1 MRLYH
6 GSNIA
11 VKKPKLQPTVR
22 ALDFGPAFYLTSS
35 LEQARKWAI
44 LKTYRSRTGVP
55 TVSTYEFDDTADLI
69 IRTFHSADSD
79 WLQYI
84 SSNRKNKTNL
94 FKDNYDIVIGP
105 VANDDT
111 MPVINLY
118 LKGNYSEEEA
128 VKRLLP
134 QNLKDQYAF
143 KTEKALN
150 LLTFCEVMIYE

>member
-11 VKKPKLQPTVR
+11 VKSPKLQPTVR

-35 LEQARKWAI
+35 LEQARKWAK

-55 TVSTYEFDDTADLI
+55 TVSAYEFDDTLELN

-84 SSNRKNKTNL
+84 SINRKNRTNII
-94 FKDNYDIVIGP
+94 KDDYDIVIGP

-118 LKGNYSEEEA
+118 LKGSYSEEEA